1 MVVGVWPV
9 WDAIPK
15 AGPVAVGSLRAVS
28 AAQRLWE
35 SRILLG
41 SSRACVTGA
50 SNTWPGL
57 VEVSSAAL

>member
-28 AAQRLWE
+28 AAQGLWE

-41 SSRACVTGA
+41 SSSVTEA